1 MDYNAYELLGLS
13 DNCTKQEATDKYYQL
28 RKQYLEDRF
37 LPGEE
42 GEKAAEKLQELDVA
56 YRDILEAIAERTDNG
71 GSTNYSSTASD
82 STATGSTATGST
94 ATGSTSDASSTESS
108 SDYGEIQELIK
119 QDRLEE
125 AQQRLDARVNRDA
138 EWHYIQSIL
147 FYKRNW
153 FLESKKQ
160 LEMAC
165 SMEPD
170 NERYKQ
176 SLEKLTKILASN
188 TISPDQMR
196 TSSRPTDDGPTFGA
210 GNGTCTGS
218 SCGDCLLCNACC
230 NCASCMAG
238 PGC

>member
-1 MDYNAYELLGLS
+1 MNYNAYEILGLVS
-13 DNCTKQEATDKYYQL
+13 SATKEEATQRYNTL
-28 RKQYLEDRF
+28 RQQYLKDRF

-42 GEKAAEKLQELDVA
+42 GERAAEKLQELEVA
-56 YRDILEAIAERTDNG
+56 YRDVLEAINERT
-71 GSTNYSSTASD
+71 TTQTTSSTD
-82 STATGSTATGST
+82 QTT
-94 ATGSTSDASSTESS
+94 DDEP
-108 SDYGEIQELIK
+108 SDYNEIGKLIADNK
-119 QDRLEE
+119 LDE
-125 AQQRLDARVNRDA
+125 AQTKLDNRVNRDA
-138 EWHYIQSIL
+138 EWHYMQSIL

-165 SMEPD
+165 QMEPS
-170 NERYKQ
+170 NQRYKQ

-196 TSSRPTDDGPTFGA
+196 TSSRPTDDGINGYGA

-218 SCGDCLLCNACC
+218 ACGDCLLCNACC

>member
-13 DNCTKQEATDKYYQL
+13 QNCTRQEATDKYYEL
-28 RKQYLEDRF
+28 RKKYLDDRF

-42 GEKAAEKLQELDVA
+42 GERAAEKLQELEVA
-56 YRDILEAIAERTDNG
+56 YRDVLEAIDEKARTTSSATAEQT
-71 GSTNYSSTASD
+71 TNASGETTSQNSSN
-82 STATGSTATGST
+82 
-94 ATGSTSDASSTESS
+94 
-108 SDYGEIQELIK
+108 DYGEIQELIK
-119 QDRLEE
+119 QERLDE
-125 AQQRLDARVNRDA
+125 AQERLDARVNRDA

-160 LEMAC
+160 LEMSC
-165 SMEPD
+165 QMEPD
-170 NERYKQ
+170 NKRYKQ
-176 SLEKLTKILASN
+176 SLDKLTKILASN

-196 TSSRPTDDGPTFGA
+196 TSSRPMDDRQTFGA

-230 NCASCMAG
+230 NCASCMSG